1 MSGNVSGVE
10 GTVTEEGEFLRRQ
23 DLSESHLILEFVTAG
38 GRAVQVRMGDLTGE
52 RTDAIVNAANG
63 HLMHGGGVAGAIRRA
78 GGSKVVDESEE
89 WVHIHGV
96 IPNGGVA
103 HTTAGNM
110 PSTFCI
116 HAVGPVWSNGQENE
130 PQELYNAVSNSLKLA
145 VDLNC
150 KSIALPAISSGIF
163 GFPKPL
169 CAQIM
174 FQAVLDFLKE
184 HMDPEDECPLRE
196 IRFTNFDRPTVSV
209 FSSQFQALFLRKEGE
224 PDKAEGIQ
232 EQEQSQEGDAESTR
246 QPSTDAEDSGVS
258 GNSNSDV
265 QDEEGTP
272 MEVDGGNEE
281 QQQQQ
286 QESDS

>member
-1 MSGNVSGVE
+1 
-10 GTVTEEGEFLRRQ
+10 
-23 DLSESHLILEFVTAG
+23 
-38 GRAVQVRMGDLTGE
+38 MGDLTGE

-63 HLMHGGGVAGAIRRA
+63 HLMHGGGTYICFYMCVYVRALMEPLVVCLRVRNPLTLVRAGVAGAIRRA

-116 HAVGPVWSNGQENE
+116 HAGERRPYFRLLYTCLAVDCPPFKVFHVYMRRCMFARVCVNGNCVGVSNAGAVGPVWSNGQENE

-169 CAQIM
+169 
-174 FQAVLDFLKE
+174 
-184 HMDPEDECPLRE
+184 
-196 IRFTNFDRPTVSV
+196 
-209 FSSQFQALFLRKEGE
+209 
-224 PDKAEGIQ
+224 
-232 EQEQSQEGDAESTR
+232 
-246 QPSTDAEDSGVS
+246 
-258 GNSNSDV
+258 
-265 QDEEGTP
+265 
-272 MEVDGGNEE
+272 
-281 QQQQQ
+281 
-286 QESDS
+286 